1 MPSIRHDG
9 RTVNFE
15 EAGAGPALVLLP
27 PGASRVSAW
36 RGVMERL
43 ADRFHTIAI
52 DATGFGGTGPWNHDR
67 PLTLDDEAD
76 AIAAVIANVIACV
89 DGCAGAPVH
98 LAGHSYGG
106 AIALRLAVKRKVPL
120 ASLTLVEPAP
130 YPILAEAGEEELFE
144 EAASINLGFIEA
156 VGAGRGEA
164 AFERYIDYYT
174 DGPGAWVAFNA
185 KARARLLQ
193 SAPSVAMALAAVHA
207 DKTSRADLAALD
219 LPARLIHGAL
229 TSRPHARLCE
239 ILAETIP
246 GAALSVVEDAGHML
260 TMTHP
265 GAVAALI
272 AELADHGG

>member
-9 RTVNFE
+9 RSVNFE

-27 PGASRVSAW
+27 PGASRAAVW

-52 DATGFGGTGPWNHDR
+52 DVTGFGGTGSWNHDR
-67 PLTLDDEAD
+67 ALTLDDEAD
-76 AIAAVIANVIACV
+76 AIAAVIASVFNNAS
-89 DGCAGAPVH
+89 APVH

-106 AIALRLAVKRKVPL
+106 AIALRLAVTRKAPL

-130 YPILAEAGEEELFE
+130 YPILAEAGEDALYE
-144 EAASINLGFIEA
+144 EAAAINLGFIEA
-156 VGAGRGEA
+156 VGEGRSEA

-174 DGPGAWVAFNA
+174 DGPGAWVAFDG
-185 KARARLLQ
+185 KARARFLQ
-193 SAPSVAMALAAVHA
+193 SAPCVAMALAAVHA
-207 DKTSRADLAALD
+207 DKTSRAELTALD

-239 ILAETIP
+239 ILAATIP
-246 GAALSVVEDAGHML
+246 GATLSVVADAGHML
-260 TMTHP
+260 SMTHP

-272 AELADHGG
+272 AEIADHGP